1 MSNLELFKGNPLA
14 NSDLFKSLMDTNKK
28 LAGSGG
34 GAPRISIRGGRFR
47 MIVGGEQVSVRK
59 EDTLGVMVADAS
71 GVNRT
76 YYEGTYDP
84 ENPAPP
90 VCWSRD
96 GNAPAEDVP
105 DDQRMATR
113 CTDCPM
119 NVKGSG
125 QGNSRACRFSQRLA
139 VLLEGDEANTV
150 YQMQIPATS
159 IFGGA
164 EGNNMPLQA
173 YVKLL
178 SAHDTPIQA
187 VMTEIQFDEDSET
200 PKLFFK
206 PSRPLTEEELNTVVA
221 AKDSQE
227 AKDAIYMTVSQA
239 DGVEKKAPVKAQQ
252 KAAPKAKVADVE
264 EDEEAPVEEP
274 KKTTKKAAPA
284 PSSGKADIAD
294 ILAEWDD

>member
-14 NSDLFKSLMDTNKK
+14 NSDLFKGLMETNKK
-28 LAGSGG
+28 LQGSVGG
-34 GAPRISIRGGRFR
+34 GPRISIRGGRFR
-47 MIVGGEQVSVRK
+47 MIVGGEQVSIRK
-59 EDTLGVMVADAS
+59 DDTLNVMVADAS
-71 GVNRT
+71 GLNRT
-76 YYEGTYDP
+76 YYEGSYDP

-90 VCWSRD
+90 TCWSND
-96 GNAPAEDVP
+96 SQAPSKDVP
-105 DDQRMATR
+105 EENRMASR
-113 CTDCPM
+113 CADCPM

-125 QGNSRACRFSQRLA
+125 QGNSRACRYSQRLA
-139 VLLEGDEANTV
+139 VLLEGDETNTV

-159 IFGGA
+159 IFGGS

-200 PKLFFK
+200 PKLFFR
-206 PSRPLTEEELNTVVA
+206 PTRPLDEDELNTVVT

-227 AKDAIYMTVSQA
+227 AKDAITMTVSQTDNVA
-239 DGVEKKAPVKAQQ
+239 PKAPKAEKTKPKAEKKA
-252 KAAPKAKVADVE
+252 APEVE
-264 EDEEAPVEEP
+264 DDEVEEP

-284 PSSGKADIAD
+284 PAAGGGDVAD
-294 ILAEWDD
+294 ILSEWDDD